1 LEGDDKQMKIYFLTI
16 LVLSLFLSACGQFDR
31 DMASMTGSATKT
43 CVDGVTYL
51 QFTSGA
57 TVQLDITG
65 KPVAC
70 K

>member
-1 LEGDDKQMKIYFLTI
+1 MKYIIFALI
-16 LVLSLFLSACGQFDR
+16 VLSMVGCGQFDR
-31 DMASMTGSATKT
+31 LSSKVTGKPSEV
-43 CVDGVTYL
+43 CVDGVSYL

-57 TVQLDITG
+57 TVKVDQTG

>member
-1 LEGDDKQMKIYFLTI
+1 MKFTIQFLATLALI
-16 LVLSLFLSACGQFDR
+16 FTMVGCGWFDR
-31 DMASMTGSATKT
+31 KVAAATGGATKT

-57 TVQLDITG
+57 TVQVDVTG

-70 K
+70 KE

>member
-1 LEGDDKQMKIYFLTI
+1 MKLIVMLMVVM
-16 LVLSLFLSACGQFDR
+16 VLSGCGKLDR
-31 DMASMTGSATKT
+31 WVAGMTGDATKT

-57 TVQLDITG
+57 CVQVDITG
-65 KPVAC
+65 KPVGC

>member
-1 LEGDDKQMKIYFLTI
+1 MKYFTIMLVALT
-16 LVLSLFLSACGQFDR
+16 LSGCGAMDR
-31 DMASMTGSATKT
+31 QVARITGNATKT

-57 TVQLDITG
+57 TVQVDLEG

-70 K
+70 N

>member
-1 LEGDDKQMKIYFLTI
+1 MKKLIFVMVVSFCVTG
-16 LVLSLFLSACGQFDR
+16 CGAFDR
-31 DMASMTGSATKT
+31 AKSKVTGKPTEV

-51 QFTSGA
+51 QFTSGVA
-57 TVQLDITG
+57 VKVDLSG